1 MFRQFVVAATVL
13 FACVSAIKLEDFPQ
27 EYRELIPER
36 VRKLIAGL
44 SDQEQATMME
54 VYENFHNYKSDA
66 EVVAA
71 IKAKSP
77 ELAAKLEDF
86 QSWWNEKAA
95 ALGPEAKAYFD
106 AMHENAYKIRAQ
118 FYAGHRPSSAE
129 IKQSALEAINK
140 YKALSAAG
148 KADFQKQFPLL
159 ARVLASDEVYK
170 QLQSLN

>member
-1 MFRQFVVAATVL
+1 MFRQFVATATIL
-13 FACVSAIKLEDFPQ
+13 FAYVSAIKLEDFPQ

-36 VRKLIAGL
+36 VKNLITGL
-44 SDQEQATMME
+44 SEQEQATMKE

-66 EVVAA
+66 EVAAA
-71 IKAKSP
+71 IRAKSP

-86 QSWWNEKAA
+86 QSWWSGKAS
-95 ALGPEAKAYFD
+95 ALGPEARAYFD

-118 FYAGHRPSSAE
+118 FYAGHRPSRAE
-129 IKQSALEAINK
+129 IKQSALEAIDK

-159 ARVLASDEVYK
+159 TRVLTSDEVYK
-170 QLQSLN
+170 HLQSLN